1 MKSLTHGLLV
11 TLVSSLVACGTNV
24 VDFNG
29 SPTGLLPDGGLPPG
43 PPTVISTSPAN
54 NAINV
59 SVNRRV
65 TATFSKPMDPST
77 ITTTTFTLA
86 QGATPVPGTVTYAAT
101 EATATFTPT
110 SPLAISTTY
119 TAKITT
125 GAKDTT
131 GQGRRLPTRGR
142 PS

>member
-1 MKSLTHGLLV
+1 MKSLTHAVLV

-29 SPTGLLPDGGLPPG
+29 PPTTGAGPDGGPTSPSG
-43 PPTVISTSPAN
+43 PPTVTSTSPAN
-54 NAINV
+54 NDINV
-59 SVNRRV
+59 SVNRRI
-65 TATFSKPMDPST
+65 TATFSKAMDPAT

-86 QGATPVPGTVTYAAT
+86 QGATAVPGTVTYAGT
-101 EATATFTPT
+101 TATFTPA

-131 GQGRRLPTRGR
+131 G
-142 PS
+142 